1 MPQGQYIVH
10 IDMDAFFAAIE
21 QRDAPHLQGKPVVIG
36 ADPKEG
42 RGRGVVSTCSYE
54 ARKYGI
60 HSSLPISIAY
70 RKCPHALFL
79 PVDMEK
85 YSRVS
90 DQIYEIFY
98 EFTPEVEGIS
108 IDEAFLDIRESYH
121 LFGSPIKTCIL
132 LKSRIKEETNLTAS
146 IGLAPI
152 KMAAKIASDLEKPD
166 GMVEVTEERLLDFLW
181 PLDISKIWG
190 LGRKSKDALDGVGI
204 KTIGDLARRDP
215 KDIVKLFG
223 KNGLHFWEL
232 ANGIDERSVE
242 TENETKSIS
251 NEHTFGEDT
260 LDQKKIESTL
270 MLLSE
275 KVSNRMRVEGFK
287 GRTVTLKIRLEGFHT
302 YTRAR
307 TLAQPTNLTRHI
319 YKEVKKLYDDFATK
333 KKVRLLGVKASNL
346 SGIGIEETLF
356 ESANDKDEK
365 EEELEE

>member
-1 MPQGQYIVH
+1 M
-10 IDMDAFFAAIE
+10 
-21 QRDAPHLQGKPVVIG
+21 
-36 ADPKEG
+36 
-42 RGRGVVSTCSYE
+42 
-54 ARKYGI
+54 
-60 HSSLPISIAY
+60 
-70 RKCPHALFL
+70 
-79 PVDMEK
+79 
-85 YSRVS
+85 
-90 DQIYEIFY
+90 
-98 EFTPEVEGIS
+98 
-108 IDEAFLDIRESYH
+108 
-121 LFGSPIKTCIL
+121 
-132 LKSRIKEETNLTAS
+132 
-146 IGLAPI
+146 
-152 KMAAKIASDLEKPD
+152 
-166 GMVEVTEERLLDFLW
+166 
-181 PLDISKIWG
+181 
-190 LGRKSKDALDGVGI
+190 GRKSKDALDGVGI

-365 EEELEE
+365 EEELEKRVGSIKKKFGDEAIHFATSEYQDKDR